1 MDKNKNRA
9 ICHLTSVHPPFDI
22 RIFYKECVSLAR
34 AGYQTSLIAPI
45 GEETIKNGVRVVP
58 IKLPE
63 NRLLRIL
70 IAPFRMFRLAIQQ
83 KAAIYHFHDPELMLT
98 GILLRLAGK
107 KVLYDIHENNRL
119 NILDKEYLGTFFK
132 SVFYWGYLWFEKLAI
147 LFYHQLV
154 LALSEETYRQYY
166 SEKKSTVVLNFPL
179 YKDIIIKNSDIK
191 ANIRFVYAGV
201 VHPTRGVVF
210 MIELIARLNEKG
222 LNASLDLVGA
232 IRPDGFFEEIQK
244 LSKDYH
250 ITEKVNIHGFVDAP
264 DVSKYLAG
272 ADFGLVFLYPYLRY
286 KEALPTKIFEYMQ
299 QGLPVITNDFPL
311 YKNYVEEMQTGIC
324 IDIEKLDEA
333 INRILLLLDNP
344 NSCQQMAQNG
354 IELTQN
360 RFNWSTQEAKLL
372 ELYASL

>member
-1 MDKNKNRA
+1 M
-9 ICHLTSVHPPFDI
+9 
-22 RIFYKECVSLAR
+22 AR